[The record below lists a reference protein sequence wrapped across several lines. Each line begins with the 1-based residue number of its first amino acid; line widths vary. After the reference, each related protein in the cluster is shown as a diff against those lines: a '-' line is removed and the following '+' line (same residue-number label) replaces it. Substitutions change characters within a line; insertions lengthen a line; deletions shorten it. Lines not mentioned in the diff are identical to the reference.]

1 MNVRV
6 HCFEDCKNE
15 AIPLPP
21 YPPFWT
27 GGGGAPVDP
36 TAPYVFCPTI
46 PSTIQAGSA
55 NATVRVTGQNFV
67 SGTHIVWMNG
77 VQMPTTFVSASELSF
92 TATHIDRTTA
102 GVETIEVRDGAT
114 VIPTIC
120 QFTYTL
126 APLMVVTCP
135 VVPISLAV
143 GTGPTTVRVNGQ
155 NFTNTCVGTLDG
167 TDLPTVYVSPTQLNV
182 TIDATAETVR
192 QALIGA
198 RNTTTGYVSTVNCPF
213 DFTQSVLVPTIS
225 YIWPDMIGRSNPG
238 ELVTITGTNFN
249 ATDSVV
255 MRGVQPLPTTFVND
269 TTLTITST
277 DVTATTGSFDVRVRN
292 GPAGAYEL
300 SPMFYEASCALNP
313 TNNMLIPNTVAAGSA
328 PLEIKFLGN
337 NLGNTAEI
345 LVDDVP
351 VPTRWVSGGDVR
363 FDVDPSAMTPGTVL
377 QVCVRL
383 GHDHPEG
390 HDDVRAAVAPFTLPL
405 TIT

>member
-1 MNVRV
+1 M
-6 HCFEDCKNE
+6 
-15 AIPLPP
+15 PP

-27 GGGGAPVDP
+27 GGGGTTPPVDP
-36 TAPYVFCPTI
+36 LAPYIFCPSI
-46 PSTIQAGSA
+46 PSTALAGSPDA
-55 NATVRVTGQNFV
+55 PVQITGQNIPAGVTVKMGADTITPTSV
-67 SGTHIVWMNG
+67 SATSISFLAPHAAQAAAGVETIQVFDGATAIPQTCQFTYTAAPKLTVTCPLVPISAVCGSPDIPVDVKGTNFTATSEVRVDG
-77 VQMPTTFVSASELSF
+77 VAVPTTFVSPTLLRF
-92 TATHIDRTTA
+92 TAAASTELTPRRIT
-102 GVETIEVRDGAT
+102 VGA
-114 VIPTIC
+114 
-120 QFTYTL
+120 QEG
-126 APLMVVTCP
+126 AVV
-135 VVPISLAV
+135 
-143 GTGPTTVRVNGQ
+143 
-155 NFTNTCVGTLDG
+155 
-167 TDLPTVYVSPTQLNV
+167 
-182 TIDATAETVR
+182 ATAT
-192 QALIGA
+192 
-198 RNTTTGYVSTVNCPF
+198 CPF
-213 DFTQSVLVPTIS
+213 DFLQSVLVPTIS

-238 ELVTITGTNFN
+238 ELVTITGTNFD
-249 ATDSVV
+249 ATSVV
-255 MRGVQPLPTTFVND
+255 MRGVQPLPTTFVNA

-345 LVDDVP
+345 LVDNAP

-363 FDVDPSAMTPGTVL
+363 FDVDPSAMTAGTVL

-390 HDDVRAAVAPFTLPL
+390 HDDVRAAVAPATLPL